1 MLIGYYGDYA
11 IWLNGDYDK
20 PGSEFISRSVGH
32 QDRKSVGQEVGRSDR
47 K

>member
-1 MLIGYYGDYA
+1 MIGYYGDYA
-11 IWLNGDYDK
+11 IWLNGDYGK
-20 PGSEFISRSVGH
+20 PGSEFISRSGH